1 MDVTKVLD
9 CKGLSCPE
17 PILNIKM
24 ALGDL
29 NSGDIVEMTATDPG
43 SVNDMA
49 SWAKR
54 TGNEI
59 VDQNQEGDIYTF
71 YVKKK

>member
-17 PILNIKM
+17 PILNMKM
-24 ALGDL
+24 AMRDL
-29 NSGDIVEMTATDPG
+29 NTGDIVEMTATDPG
-43 SVNDMA
+43 SVQDMK
-49 SWAKR
+49 SWSKR
-54 TGNEI
+54 TGHEI
-59 VDQNQEGDIYTF
+59 LEEKQDGDVYTY